1 MPTIDD
7 YTSGKVLKNVKL
19 TLYFLKLVK
28 IPVLGQRIGKE
39 LLKKII
45 VSEPRLI
52 DINTASILIH
62 ESKKCAV
69 GERVCRAMNK
79 DSKFTESVFLDELAE
94 GMINAGKARYVKK
107 EDAIQT
113 LKKYPKNPLIAA
125 KVSNKYM
132 EICRSYPEDCV
143 YYNMHRC
150 KIKCLTKYNNL

>member
-19 TLYFLKLVK
+19 TIYSLKLVK
-28 IPVLGQRIGKE
+28 IPVLGQHIRKE

-45 VSEPRLI
+45 VSEPKLI
-52 DINTASILIH
+52 DIKIASSLIH

-69 GERVCRAMNK
+69 GERVCRAINK
-79 DSKFTESVFLDELAE
+79 DSKLTESVFLDELAE
-94 GMINAGKARYVKK
+94 GMINVRKARYVQK
-107 EDAIQT
+107 EEAIKT
-113 LKKYPKNPLIAA
+113 LKKYPKNPLILA

-150 KIKCLTKYNNL
+150 KIKCLTKYNKL

>member
-28 IPVLGQRIGKE
+28 IPVLGQLIGKE

-45 VSEPRLI
+45 VSEPKLI

-69 GERVCRAMNK
+69 GERVCRTINK
-79 DSKFTESVFLDELAE
+79 DSKFTESVFLDELTE
-94 GMINAGKARYVKK
+94 GMINVGKARYVEK
-107 EDAIQT
+107 EEAIQT

-125 KVSNKYM
+125 KVSSTWSYVDHILKTAYTT
-132 EICRSYPEDCV
+132 ICTGV
-143 YYNMHRC
+143 
-150 KIKCLTKYNNL
+150 K